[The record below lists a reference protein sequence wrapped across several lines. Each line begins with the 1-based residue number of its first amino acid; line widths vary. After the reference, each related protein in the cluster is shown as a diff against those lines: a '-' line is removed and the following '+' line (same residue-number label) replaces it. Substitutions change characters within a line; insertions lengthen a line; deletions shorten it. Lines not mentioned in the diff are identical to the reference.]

1 MTSTTT
7 ELRPGQSR
15 RVPLSWIAPAI
26 LVVAA
31 LVLVVNLSRS
41 MPAREDVTVVNRSG
55 ATVTLDATDQ
65 ARDGW
70 VGVGSVDPHDRVTA
84 QEVID
89 QGDVWVFRLTVGPDR
104 IGEIR
109 RSAAQ
114 MRASN
119 WTLTIPADAADRIQ
133 AVRRAG

>member
-41 MPAREDVTVVNRSG
+41 MPARDDVTVVNRSG
-55 ATVTLDATDQ
+55 ATVTLDATDRS
-65 ARDGW
+65 RDGW
-70 VGVGSVDPHDRVTA
+70 VGVGSVDAHDRITA
-84 QEVID
+84 QDVID
-89 QGDVWVFRLTVGPDR
+89 QGDVWVFRLMVGPDR

-109 RSAAQ
+109 RTAAQ
-114 MRASN
+114 LEASG
-119 WTLTIPADAADRIQ
+119 WKLSIPADAADSLP
-133 AVRRAG
+133 ALRRAG